1 MSLKKE
7 EKHKTFDLTAE
18 TVSLCVIFSS
28 VYLFRSIY
36 DWTVSLKEAL
46 SR

>member
-28 VYLFRSIY
+28 VYLLGQFM
-36 DWTVSLKEAL
+36 TGLFL
-46 SR
+46 